1 MILKLEDHVKS
12 VAFNNDQGVK
22 YLLQVWDREGNL
34 QFERYLRE
42 KVVFWNVCG
51 GTFLFTERN
60 D

>member
-1 MILKLEDHVKS
+1 MKS